1 MRRWGKDESH
11 SEVLAQNPGSGGRGP
26 WKFQRQDKALY
37 REVHVD
43 PWAFLL
49 CAVGGLGPS
58 SPRGRRDHLR
68 LSSKEEGGHTHVTRD
83 GHTQAIHRP
92 SGRSEPASALI
103 IYIMVPGGLRG
114 HPPRGLRLPPPPF
127 GHFAWWPGAV
137 PSLPPSLPTLSTKPF
152 LPSPSPPA
160 AG

>member
-1 MRRWGKDESH
+1 MEISATGQSVVQGGARRSLGLPPMRSRW
-11 SEVLAQNPGSGGRGP
+11 
-26 WKFQRQDKALY
+26 
-37 REVHVD
+37 
-43 PWAFLL
+43 
-49 CAVGGLGPS
+49 LGPS

-68 LSSKEEGGHTHVTRD
+68 LPSKEEGGHTQVTRD

>member
-49 CAVGGLGPS
+49 CAVGGLGLPVLEAGETICVF
-58 SPRGRRDHLR
+58 RAKRKAG
-68 LSSKEEGGHTHVTRD
+68 TR
-83 GHTQAIHRP
+83 
-92 SGRSEPASALI
+92 
-103 IYIMVPGGLRG
+103 
-114 HPPRGLRLPPPPF
+114 
-127 GHFAWWPGAV
+127 
-137 PSLPPSLPTLSTKPF
+137 K
-152 LPSPSPPA
+152 
-160 AG
+160 